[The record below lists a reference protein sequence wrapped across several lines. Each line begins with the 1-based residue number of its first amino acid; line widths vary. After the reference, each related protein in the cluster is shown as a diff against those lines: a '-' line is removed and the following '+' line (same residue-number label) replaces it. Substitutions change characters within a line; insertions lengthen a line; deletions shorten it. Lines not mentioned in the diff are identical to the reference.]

1 MTFTNAKRLAVAA
14 AAFATVACSDGHD
27 SSDRTPPVG
36 AEGRDPATAER
47 DYAPEREMPPRAAD
61 AERDP
66 ARDQGTLA
74 PGDRS
79 EVASDRELTQ
89 KVRQALSSG
98 SEMSAQA
105 RNVEVTTEDG
115 TVTLRGAV
123 TSEQERT
130 KIESLARSVGATQ
143 IDNELEI
150 DRADTAEESER
161 G

>member
-1 MTFTNAKRLAVAA
+1 MTFKYAKRLGVAA

-27 SSDRTPPVG
+27 ADRTPPVG

-47 DYAPEREMPPRAAD
+47 DYAAEREMSPRAGD
-61 AERDP
+61 AEQDPRGRDEGM
-66 ARDQGTLA
+66 AG
-74 PGDRS
+74 RS
-79 EVASDRELTQ
+79 DVASDRELTQ
-89 KVRQALSSG
+89 RVRQALSAE

-105 RNVEVTTEDG
+105 RTVEVTTEDG

-123 TSEQERT
+123 ASEQERT
-130 KIESLARSVGATQ
+130 KIESLARSAGATR

-150 DRADTAEESER
+150 DRDDTSDESGR